1 MANRIATDTT
11 SPILLADNDRLY
23 VPRDV
28 SAIVTSGIAITSSE
42 PLNAN
47 NFEVVVDGTVVSL
60 ASNAILMDD
69 DTSGVGGNTLVIGAS
84 GIVRTLSY
92 PGNSAIYMLGS
103 GNVLQNRGEITGTWG
118 GYMDNFDNGIV
129 ENHGILSGQSQS
141 GLYLAGAASARVV
154 NTGLISGA
162 GGIVFAISD
171 GRVDN
176 SGEILAT
183 SASGSAIAADTAT
196 KEIVVVNSGQLSAPL
211 VAVLTGGFN
220 DRVVNSGSI
229 SGDVSLGGGDDT
241 YRGGR
246 GTVEGTVLGGAGE
259 DLLRGGRD
267 EDTLDGG
274 ADKDTLKGG
283 DGDDILLG
291 GAGNDLLSG
300 GRGDDT
306 QTGGAGRDTFIFGRR
321 AGDDVIAD
329 FQNGLDLIDLTA
341 FGLRPADFAAVV
353 APALSDAGGG
363 ATVLDLSALGG
374 EGSVLIEGLGFAA
387 AGASD
392 FLL

>member
-28 SAIVTSGIAITSSE
+28 SVIVTSGIAITSSE

-69 DTSGVGGNTLVIGAS
+69 DSSGLGGNTLVIGAS

-103 GNVLQNRGEITGTWG
+103 GNVLQNRGEVTGTWG
-118 GYMDNFDNGIV
+118 AYLQRFDNGMV
-129 ENHGILSGQSQS
+129 ENHGLIAGQIQS
-141 GLYLAGAASARVV
+141 GLYMTGSASARVV

-162 GGIVFAISD
+162 EGILFSNSD

-183 SASGSAIAADTAT
+183 SASGSAISAETAT
-196 KEIVVVNSGQLSAPL
+196 KEIVVLNSGQLSAPL

-229 SGDVSLGGGDDT
+229 TGDVSLGGGADL
-241 YRGGR
+241 YRGTR
-246 GTVEGTVLGGAGE
+246 GVVEGTVLGGAGE

-274 ADKDTLKGG
+274 DDKDTLRGG
-283 DGDDILLG
+283 DGDDTLIG
-291 GAGNDLLSG
+291 GAGNDLLTG
-300 GRGDDT
+300 GRGDDM
-306 QTGGAGRDTFIFGRR
+306 QTGGAGRDTFMFGRH
-321 AGDDVIAD
+321 AGDDVITD
-329 FQNGLDLIDLTA
+329 FKNGIDLIDLTA
-341 FGLRPADFAAVV
+341 FGLRPADFAGKV

-363 ATVLDLSALGG
+363 ATFLDLSGLGG
-374 EGSVLIEGLGFAA
+374 EGSVLIEGLGFAG